1 MASLKVNKNPPK
13 TYSISGKRTPKKP
26 GHGDGTLLSDKIK
39 KAIKKVDSS
48 LIKR

>member
-13 TYSISGKRTPKKP
+13 VYKLSGKRTPKKP
-26 GHGDGTLLSDKIK
+26 SHGDGGLLSDKIK
-39 KAIKKVDSS
+39 KAIKKEEST